1 MPRRARFTI
10 EDGNYHILS
19 RGHNK
24 QPIFHEESDY
34 KKYLEF
40 LLNYKIKFSLK
51 IYHYVLMKNHVH
63 LILKSLNGEKLS
75 KSMRGIN
82 QGYAQ
87 YYRSKYG
94 GIGYLWQDR
103 FKSFVIQEGVYL
115 LECGRYIEL
124 NPVRAG
130 IVKEPNE
137 YPWTSYRYYAF
148 GERNTLL
155 DMNPEYLGISED
167 SARRTKLYSDF
178 VKDGL
183 KERRSLERLLKEGA
197 YGNKNFVEC
206 LKGKG
211 LNQVWSHRGRPK
223 GK

>member
-1 MPRRARFTI
+1 
-10 EDGNYHILS
+10 
-19 RGHNK
+19 
-24 QPIFHEESDY
+24 
-34 KKYLEF
+34 
-40 LLNYKIKFSLK
+40 
-51 IYHYVLMKNHVH
+51 MKNHVH

-75 KSMRGIN
+75 KAMRGIN

-87 YYRSKYG
+87 YYRWKYG

-103 FKSFVIQEGVYL
+103 FKSFVIQEGKYL

-148 GERNTLL
+148 GEQNTLL

-183 KERRSLERLLKEGA
+183 KERRSLERLFKEGV
-197 YGNKNFVEC
+197 YGDKNFAEC
-206 LKGKG
+206 LKGRG

-223 GK
+223 SK